1 MQIDGF
7 FSMIARF
14 YKSVLDLFSS
24 TVFNFG
30 GYDVSLAGVIVAAII
45 ISMVLNFW
53 VRSAK
58 G

>member
-7 FSMIARF
+7 FSLIANF
-14 YKSVLDLFSS
+14 YKSVLDLFNQ
-24 TVFNFG
+24 TVFNFV
-30 GYDVSLAGVIVAAII
+30 GYDVSLAGVIVAAIV